1 MAIIFW
7 LGIILLV
14 DASLSLLAQDY
25 LRKFFKNS
33 IIYKIFWIE
42 LLLSFT
48 LLTVFFLKRYM
59 L

>member
-25 LRKFFKNS
+25 LRKFLKNS
-33 IIYKIFWIE
+33 LIYKIFWIE